1 MAAAASARD
10 DRAGSLPAACRAFAL
25 LAPLLAVL
33 GLSACTAAPPRAL
46 WPPWAT
52 GAVEGRVLLEPG
64 GAESADP
71 QSADP
76 LQVVVY
82 LDPLDGRSRVSP
94 PAHAET
100 IRRAEGRFEPEF
112 LTIARGQRVRFSNEE
127 GAYHQI
133 FSSSAGNEF
142 DVGLLKTGV
151 VRDVVLDQA
160 GVVRVYCKLHP
171 WESGVIF
178 VAPTPHFQ
186 TLEPPASYAI
196 AGVPPGDYR
205 LAAWGDEVQSADD
218 VVTVRPRRATSVELA
233 LEHRGSGP

>member
-1 MAAAASARD
+1 MTAAASGGD
-10 DRAGSLPAACRAFAL
+10 DRAGGFPAACQAFAL

-33 GLSACTAAPPRAL
+33 GLSACTPALPHAL

-64 GAESADP
+64 GAQA
-71 QSADP
+71 ADP

-82 LDPLDGRSRVSP
+82 LDPLDGKSRVRP
-94 PAHAET
+94 PARAGT
-100 IRRAEGRFEPEF
+100 IRPAEGRFEPEL
-112 LTIARGQRVRFSNEE
+112 LTIARGQTVRFSNEE
-127 GAYHQI
+127 GTYHQI

-142 DVGLLKTGV
+142 DVGLLKTGEA
-151 VRDVVLDQA
+151 RDVALDHA

-171 WESGVIF
+171 WEGGVIF

-186 TLEPPASYAI
+186 TLEPPGRYTI
-196 AGVPPGDYR
+196 ADVPPGDYR
-205 LAAWGDEVQSADD
+205 LIAWGDEIRSADD

-233 LEHRGSGP
+233 LEHREAGP

>member
-10 DRAGSLPAACRAFAL
+10 DRAGSFPAACRVFAL
-25 LAPLLAVL
+25 LAPFLAVL
-33 GLSACTAAPPRAL
+33 GLSACTAALPRAL
-46 WPPWAT
+46 WPAWAT
-52 GAVEGRVLLEPG
+52 GSVEGQVLLESG
-64 GAESADP
+64 GSRSAN
-71 QSADP
+71 P

-82 LDPLDGRSRVSP
+82 LDPLDGGSRVRP

-100 IRRAEGRFEPEF
+100 IRRAEGHFEPEF

-142 DVGLLKTGV
+142 DVGLLKTGEA
-151 VRDVVLDQA
+151 RDVALDHA

-186 TLEPPASYAI
+186 TLEPPASYTI

-205 LAAWGDEVQSADD
+205 LATWSDEVQSAED
-218 VVTVRPRRATSVELA
+218 VITVRPRRATSVELA